1 MCRYGSRFLDL
12 KEIGNCAQVSK
23 AWSRAMDDYVIWL
36 SLFEREK
43 IPLIEGRKLKA
54 KEDFKF
60 MRPITVSKRDAAY
73 FGEFV
78 GKAPVMSEK
87 TFKRLK
93 FEKDAFEPTKDNH
106 ETHVVVVEPTHFLRP
121 YDPDLSK
128 RLLENGDFSPD
139 NIIDQKTMMIPNST
153 KNLIILAEESWNSS
167 TNLITVAEESWK
179 NDKELYDEYTV
190 NGLPEILK
198 ECNKVSKMVNV
209 HVLRIDSPKITAALK
224 YSHQRQLLQKRDYE
238 VAPFSPRFYFNMLQL
253 FKMGTCPDHK
263 YYASITSDLVRLVDL
278 NETEEVGEELFTIYT
293 VGMGRAD
300 CPDTAFPMI
309 SVFPADEKD
318 RDEGDIR
325 AAAVFSAELG
335 VSKAPSD
342 GSQRTLDATLVE

>member
-1 MCRYGSRFLDL
+1 
-12 KEIGNCAQVSK
+12 
-23 AWSRAMDDYVIWL
+23 MDDYVIWL

-78 GKAPVMSEK
+78 GKVPVMSEK

-121 YDPDLSK
+121 FDPNLSQ

-153 KNLIILAEESWNSS
+153 KNLIILAEESW
-167 TNLITVAEESWK
+167 K
-179 NDKELYDEYTV
+179 NDEELYDEYTV

-238 VAPFSPRFYFNMLQL
+238 IAPFSPRFYFNILQL
-253 FKMGTCPDHK
+253 FKKGTCPDHK
-263 YYASITSDLVRLVDL
+263 NYASITSDLVRLVDL
-278 NETEEVGEELFTIYT
+278 NETEKVGEELFTIYT
-293 VGMGRAD
+293 VGMGRSD

-318 RDEGDIR
+318 RDDGDIR

-342 GSQRTLDATLVE
+342 GSQRTLDATLGE